1 MKRHDEWAQLG
12 VACGHSQL
20 LVAEKPGNAKIS
32 DFRGRPWDGD
42 SMKIKIDDQ
51 SGNTRGWLISVLTDI
66 HFWVPV
72 VVLIG
77 GLLLLR
83 WIH

>member
-1 MKRHDEWAQLG
+1 MEQNGTTD
-12 VACGHSQL
+12 
-20 LVAEKPGNAKIS
+20 P
-32 DFRGRPWDGD
+32 
-42 SMKIKIDDQ
+42 
-51 SGNTRGWLISVLTDI
+51 TRSWVTMVLTDV

-83 WIH
+83 IIR

>member
-1 MKRHDEWAQLG
+1 MKENHE
-12 VACGHSQL
+12 VANNRGL
-20 LVAEKPGNAKIS
+20 L
-32 DFRGRPWDGD
+32 
-42 SMKIKIDDQ
+42 M
-51 SGNTRGWLISVLTDI
+51 SVLTDI

-83 WIH
+83 SIH